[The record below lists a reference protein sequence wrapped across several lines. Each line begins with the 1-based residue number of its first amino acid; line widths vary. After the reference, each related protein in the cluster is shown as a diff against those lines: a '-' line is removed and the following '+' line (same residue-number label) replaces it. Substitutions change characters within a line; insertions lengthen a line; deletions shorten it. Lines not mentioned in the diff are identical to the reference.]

1 MKTNDFELTRER
13 KNILRKIKRNNVIDR
28 SIAVSVSPIVVSV
41 ALVMLPVALVK
52 TVAKHRKEPL
62 KKLGNRLSKAFVKAV
77 KFPKDVT
84 EEVFKTG
91 SAQLKSA
98 RESFAKEDVK
108 KAELARKE
116 EENRIQKEMALVKD
130 EIENLKEE
138 SKKIKKE
145 IATLDEQNSLW
156 QLQYRKFQKEKE
168 ELIKNAFTLKNEID
182 ISKLLAEIGYDT
194 RSPEAVIAS
203 AWAFCRRFCPELV
216 GMDKDIMHLVD
227 NVVPQNNQFMSKRK
241 FLHRLTTVAENYKK

>member
-116 EENRIQKEMALVKD
+116 EENRTKAEQKGVFS
-130 EIENLKEE
+130 IKEG
-138 SKKIKKE
+138 
-145 IATLDEQNSLW
+145 
-156 QLQYRKFQKEKE
+156 
-168 ELIKNAFTLKNEID
+168 IKNTKRID
-182 ISKLLAEIGYDT
+182 VSKTENGAISYKLHYDNGVKLYIFSDKYTHNMLVSDGKHDSEMSLSEYEYNILLEAIKVQIAALDLAKEQEKID
-194 RSPEAVIAS
+194 SFLDV
-203 AWAFCRRFCPELV
+203 L
-216 GMDKDIMHLVD
+216 
-227 NVVPQNNQFMSKRK
+227 NQ
-241 FLHRLTTVAENYKK
+241 KKK